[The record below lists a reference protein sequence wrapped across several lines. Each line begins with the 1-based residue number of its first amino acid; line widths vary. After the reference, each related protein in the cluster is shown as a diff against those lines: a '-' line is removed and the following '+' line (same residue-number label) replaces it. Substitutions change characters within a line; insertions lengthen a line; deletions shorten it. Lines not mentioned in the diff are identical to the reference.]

1 MHSMRELHS
10 CSYLPS
16 PAKMEGKEP
25 AKILQDI
32 STQKPKSK
40 VSDMAAQSLTVQ
52 GPRDDRS
59 TASVWSSPLGHCG
72 GI

>member
-1 MHSMRELHS
+1 MHSVCELHS
-10 CSYLPS
+10 CLYLPS

-25 AKILQDI
+25 AKILQI

-59 TASVWSSPLGHCG
+59 TPPLGHCG